1 MDRLAQEQQFK
12 MKKFQN
18 VQSKVRN
25 ELSERERK
33 DDLKPLTGADDR
45 DQLDDAGDQRGSQ
58 RAGGVLPPIQRRG
71 SGVR

>member
-1 MDRLAQEQQFK
+1 MDKIAQEQQFK

-33 DDLKPLTGADDR
+33 DDLMPQARIDDR
-45 DQLDDAGDQRGSQ
+45 DQLEDSEQKQ
-58 RAGGVLPPIQRRG
+58 KKGGALPPI
-71 SGVR
+71 

>member
-1 MDRLAQEQQFK
+1 MLQYQQQNQQKWEEAKIDRIQQDQLFK

-33 DDLKPLTGADDR
+33 DDLKPMTDLDDR
-45 DQLDDAGDQRGSQ
+45 NLLDETTN
-58 RAGGVLPPIQRRG
+58 
-71 SGVR
+71 